1 MTEDK
6 ITCHT
11 PTPGKKPTRIDAW
24 KYHCVRAAILA
35 VVPAEG
41 EGVAFKDLP
50 GLVAAQLSAAHRADL
65 GSVSWYTVSVKLH
78 METLGE
84 LKRVEGA
91 KPQRL
96 LRALSE
102 RP

>member
-1 MTEDK
+1 MSEGK
-6 ITCHT
+6 ITCYT
-11 PTPGKKPTRIDAW
+11 PTAGKKPTRIDVW
-24 KYHCVRAAILA
+24 KYDCVRAAILA
-35 VVPAEG
+35 VVP
-41 EGVAFKDLP
+41 
-50 GLVAAQLSAAHRADL
+50 AQLSAAHRADL

-84 LKRVEGA
+84 LERIEGV

-96 LRALSE
+96 RRTLSE

>member
-1 MTEDK
+1 MNEDK

-11 PTPGKKPTRIDAW
+11 PTPGKKTTRIDVW
-24 KYHCVRAAILA
+24 KYDCVRAAILA
-35 VVPAEG
+35 VVPVEG
-41 EGVAFKDLP
+41 DGVAFKDLA
-50 GLVAAQLSAAHRADL
+50 GLVSSQLSASHKANL

-84 LKRVEGA
+84 LARVEGV

-96 LRALSE
+96 RRTLAG

>member
-1 MTEDK
+1 MNEDK

-11 PTPGKKPTRIDAW
+11 PTPGKKPTRIDVW
-24 KYHCVRAAILA
+24 KYDCVRAAILA
-35 VVPAEG
+35 VVPVEG
-41 EGVAFKDLP
+41 DGVAFKDLA
-50 GLVAAQLSAAHRADL
+50 GLVSSQLSASHKANL

-84 LKRVEGA
+84 LARVEGA

-96 LRALSE
+96 RTLAG

>member
-1 MTEDK
+1 MNEDK
-6 ITCHT
+6 ITCYT
-11 PTPGKKPTRIDAW
+11 PTPGKKPTRIDVW
-24 KYHCVRAAILA
+24 KYDCVRAAILA
-35 VVPAEG
+35 VVPVEG
-41 EGVAFKDLP
+41 DGVAFKDLA
-50 GLVAAQLSAAHRADL
+50 GLVSSQLSASHKANL

-84 LKRVEGA
+84 LARVEGV

-96 LRALSE
+96 RRTLAG

>member
-1 MTEDK
+1 LSEDK
-6 ITCHT
+6 VTCHT
-11 PTPGKKPTRIDAW
+11 STPGKQPTRIDVW
-24 KYHCVRAAILA
+24 KYDCVRAAILA
-35 VVPAEG
+35 VVPADG
-41 EGVAFKDLP
+41 AGVAFKDLL
-50 GLVAAQLSAAHRADL
+50 GLVLAQLSAAHRLDL

-84 LKRVEGA
+84 LVRVEVA

-96 LRALSE
+96 LRTLFE

>member
-1 MTEDK
+1 MSDDK

-11 PTPGKKPTRIDAW
+11 PTPGKKPTRIDVW
-24 KYHCVRAAILA
+24 KYDCVRAAILA

-41 EGVAFKDLP
+41 DGVAFKDLP
-50 GLVAAQLSAAHRADL
+50 GLVSAQLSDVHRADL
-65 GSVSWYTVSVKLH
+65 GSVSWYAVSVKLH

-84 LKRVEGA
+84 LERVAGA

-96 LRALSE
+96 LRTLFE